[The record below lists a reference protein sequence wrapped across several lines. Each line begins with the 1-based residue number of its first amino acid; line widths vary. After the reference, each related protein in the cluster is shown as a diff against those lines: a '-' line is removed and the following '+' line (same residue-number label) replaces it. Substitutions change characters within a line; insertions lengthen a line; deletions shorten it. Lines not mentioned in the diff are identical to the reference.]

1 MVPVEEAPQMAENK
15 KQTTA
20 ANLPPISKLINLVE
34 YQENAVVSKTLI
46 DTRVE
51 SVTVFAF
58 AAGQGLSEHTAPFEA
73 MLSILDGE
81 ADVIVSDKSFHL
93 KAGEM
98 ITIPANK
105 PHSLAANHKFKM
117 MLVMQR
123 V

>member
-1 MVPVEEAPQMAENK
+1 MMPVAETPFMAQNRRRP
-15 KQTTA
+15 TIA
-20 ANLPPISKLINLVE
+20 DLPPTSKLINLVE
-34 YQENAVVSKTLI
+34 YQDNAVVSKTLI
-46 DTRVE
+46 ATKME
-51 SVTVFAF
+51 TVTVFAF

-81 ADVIVSDKSFHL
+81 ADIMVSDKSYHL

-105 PHSLAANHKFKM
+105 PHSLAANHRFKM

-123 V
+123 A

>member
-1 MVPVEEAPQMAENK
+1 MMPVEEASLMAENK
-15 KQTTA
+15 KQTTVA
-20 ANLPPISKLINLVE
+20 DLPPISKLVNLVE
-34 YQENAVVSKTLI
+34 YQDSAVVSKTLI
-46 DTRVE
+46 DTRME
-51 SVTVFAF
+51 TVTVFAF
-58 AAGQGLSEHTAPFEA
+58 AAGQGLSEHSAPFDVL
-73 MLSILDGE
+73 LSILDGV
-81 ADVIVSDKSFHL
+81 ADVNVSDKSFHL